1 MKMYISRDANLKSVW
16 NKYPCKICTLRI
28 PISRKYFS
36 HFASSIDKNH
46 KTIESNKWEV
56 SINRLQERKRL
67 ISPFKTGGTKY
78 THTHCSNIFWS
89 SKFTR
94 CGSIKLD
101 CSAQNFIFKHL
112 GTKQQPHMCPLTTWM
127 VSFLLVLRFYIY
139 HRSVLALPENVS
151 VSSRHKKKLIKLQS
165 LVFGVLWPHF
175 SFLWYHP
182 IYGVNL

>member
-1 MKMYISRDANLKSVW
+1 M
-16 NKYPCKICTLRI
+16 NKYPCKICTLHI

-94 CGSIKLD
+94 CDSIKLD

-127 VSFLLVLRFYIY
+127 LSFLLVLRFYIY
-139 HRSVLALPENVS
+139 YRSVLARPENVS
-151 VSSRHKKKLIKLQS
+151 VSSRHKKNDKT
-165 LVFGVLWPHF
+165 
-175 SFLWYHP
+175 P
-182 IYGVNL
+182 INGI